1 MPSSLNSSSPQAYHL
16 QSRPSPANS
25 HQLNPFR
32 LFANCT
38 LRSLKILKEGD
49 ILYGA
54 RLVTPSYKKYTNP
67 LLMSRSEERRV
78 GKECRYR
85 WSPYHK
91 KKKTEDKRRGRNGDS
106 TC

>member
-1 MPSSLNSSSPQAYHL
+1 MPSSLNSSPPQAYHL
-16 QSRPSPANS
+16 HSRPSPANS

-67 LLMSRSEERRV
+67 LLMSSTSFLYLTLCNWLHCT
-78 GKECRYR
+78 KH
-85 WSPYHK
+85 SN
-91 KKKTEDKRRGRNGDS
+91 KRKVEKRCIFIIR
-106 TC
+106 C